1 MERIRGYVTDILL
14 KSHEYIIVF
23 FNVLYFYVY
32 FFIHDIDVITL
43 KSRMWLLFLLATPSE
58 NLTVKGCVDI
68 NNNGMALCSQPLK
81 CIYILPWSINAL
93 KKLIQ
98 PSTFPHSLN
107 GEGSIFSSVV
117 SRLFCSPDK
126 KETLTACQF
135 FFIIKTAR
143 QGKRSFFE
151 QSLLLFKSWSHSVFL

>member
-43 KSRMWLLFLLATPSE
+43 KSRMWLLLLLATPSE
-58 NLTVKGCVDI
+58 NLTVKGRVDI

-81 CIYILPWSINAL
+81 CILYYLDLSML
-93 KKLIQ
+93 
-98 PSTFPHSLN
+98 
-107 GEGSIFSSVV
+107 
-117 SRLFCSPDK
+117 
-126 KETLTACQF
+126 
-135 FFIIKTAR
+135 
-143 QGKRSFFE
+143 
-151 QSLLLFKSWSHSVFL
+151 